1 MQRDPMARP
10 LMYIAGFLLAM
21 GAALVLGGQVAAL
34 VHCGGLLERFT
45 PVAGIQFV
53 FSGDSTVFGTTAEGC
68 TPGSGQIWVWF
79 VATVLVVSGIAA
91 AIWMKWM
98 NHKQSDDF
106 LVKDIMRREGV
117 AQPKEI
123 KRIAGEKAL
132 LSKATT
138 IRPSLKHVKDI
149 DPCMVGL
156 KLGSS
161 WGYGV
166 FITSEDSIVL
176 VGPPRSGKG
185 FYLII
190 NAILD
195 APGAVVTTSTRGDN
209 FAATAKI
216 RATEGRPVVLFDP
229 QSMSGMTSTLK
240 WSPMQGCE
248 EPQVAMRRAK
258 VLIAASGSGKSDAN
272 QEWAQVAE
280 TILAYLLHAGALGEI
295 STHTL
300 GQWGV
305 SAKVAEDAIRI
316 LESHP
321 RATPGWALGLES
333 ELTSDPRML
342 PSKWMGVGNALQALM
357 LPEVTKALNPESRAE
372 MLDPESF
379 IKAKG
384 TLYLIGTKSG
394 GGAIAPY
401 LIALMDEMVESAR
414 ALAFRSPGNRLDPPM
429 SLILDEIANLA
440 PWPALPQIM
449 ADGGGVGISTMV
461 VLQSLA
467 QARGGWGE
475 QEAQAIFDA
484 AIIKIQLGG
493 AGNDRDLETFAK
505 LMGDRQVKEISHSW
519 SEDGAKSKSEQL
531 RDKAVLTIAEMRRLP
546 TGYGLYIGRNGRPIL
561 MKMSRWI
568 DRPDAAEVHASIAA
582 FNSDLAQQLEEEL
595 STKERVKV

>member
-53 FSGDSTVFGTTAEGC
+53 FSGDSKVFGTTAEGC

-98 NHKQSDDF
+98 NHKQSDEF

-138 IRPSLKHVKDI
+138 IRPSLKHVKNI

-195 APGAVVTTSTRGDN
+195 APGAVVTTSTRGTTLRRRPRSGPPK
-209 FAATAKI
+209 AA
-216 RATEGRPVVLFDP
+216 RWCC
-229 QSMSGMTSTLK
+229 ST
-240 WSPMQGCE
+240 
-248 EPQVAMRRAK
+248 RRAC
-258 VLIAASGSGKSDAN
+258 
-272 QEWAQVAE
+272 
-280 TILAYLLHAGALGEI
+280 
-295 STHTL
+295 
-300 GQWGV
+300 
-305 SAKVAEDAIRI
+305 
-316 LESHP
+316 
-321 RATPGWALGLES
+321 
-333 ELTSDPRML
+333 
-342 PSKWMGVGNALQALM
+342 
-357 LPEVTKALNPESRAE
+357 
-372 MLDPESF
+372 
-379 IKAKG
+379 
-384 TLYLIGTKSG
+384 
-394 GGAIAPY
+394 
-401 LIALMDEMVESAR
+401 
-414 ALAFRSPGNRLDPPM
+414 
-429 SLILDEIANLA
+429 
-440 PWPALPQIM
+440 
-449 ADGGGVGISTMV
+449 
-461 VLQSLA
+461 
-467 QARGGWGE
+467 RG
-475 QEAQAIFDA
+475 
-484 AIIKIQLGG
+484 
-493 AGNDRDLETFAK
+493 
-505 LMGDRQVKEISHSW
+505 
-519 SEDGAKSKSEQL
+519 
-531 RDKAVLTIAEMRRLP
+531 
-546 TGYGLYIGRNGRPIL
+546 
-561 MKMSRWI
+561 
-568 DRPDAAEVHASIAA
+568 
-582 FNSDLAQQLEEEL
+582 
-595 STKERVKV
+595 